1 MSGYLPS
8 LTQMGY
14 ESVNSMLNLKTVS
27 VVICTYIIRMAISGF
42 LKLLMKIGKKLSG
55 KTPRKVRCCY
65 RYVSDGLFFGAFI
78 GLTLESYLEF
88 LISSYLTLKN
98 PLKKTSGDIISLS
111 LASILAFLA
120 IIFVPIASIWMIF

>member
-1 MSGYLPS
+1 
-8 LTQMGY
+8 MGY
-14 ESVNSMLNLKTVS
+14 ESVNSLLNLKTVS
-27 VVICTYIIRMAISGF
+27 IVVTTYIIRMAISGF
-42 LKLLMKIGKKLSG
+42 LKLIMKISKKLCG
-55 KTPRKVRCCY
+55 KTPRKVRFCY
-65 RYVSDGLFFGAFI
+65 KFVSDGLYFGAFI

-88 LISSYLTLKN
+88 LISSYLTLTN